1 MQEWPALRARCAV
14 YEDERVLALDKPAGI
29 SVTGERH
36 DTDLVE
42 LAEEAGEALHPVHRI
57 DKVTSGL
64 VLLAK
69 DLEAHGPLT
78 RQFAERTA
86 GKAYLAVVR
95 GIGLPP
101 SGTVDLPLA
110 EGRKGRVR
118 IAAPREEI
126 RFDPAI
132 DRWVVP
138 ERALLAGKRRYPAST
153 DLGRV
158 WEGGAGDQA
167 RTVLVCRPRTGRR
180 HQLRVHLAWIGYEI
194 DGDPLFVRDGGPDR
208 RCCLHAWRLAVDLPW
223 AGGRRLDLRADPPD
237 DLWATLPAG
246 APGAAE
252 LLAEAASTERTLAAG

>member
-1 MQEWPALRARCAV
+1 MLV
-14 YEDERVLALDKPAGI
+14 LDKPAGI

-78 RQFAERTA
+78 RQFAERTVS
-86 GKAYLAVVR
+86 KAYLAVVR
-95 GIGLPP
+95 GTGLPA

-126 RFDPAI
+126 RFDPGA

-138 ERALLAGKRRYPAST
+138 ERALLAGKRRYPATT

-158 WEGGAGDQA
+158 WAGGAGDQA

-180 HQLRVHLAWIGYEI
+180 HQLRVHLAWIGHEI
-194 DGDPLFVRDGGPDR
+194 DGDPLFVRDAGRG

-223 AGGRRLDLRADPPD
+223 DEARRLDLRADPPL
-237 DLWATLPAG
+237 DLWRTLPRG
-246 APGAAE
+246 APGPTE
-252 LLAEAASTERTLAAG
+252 LLAEAASADRALASR